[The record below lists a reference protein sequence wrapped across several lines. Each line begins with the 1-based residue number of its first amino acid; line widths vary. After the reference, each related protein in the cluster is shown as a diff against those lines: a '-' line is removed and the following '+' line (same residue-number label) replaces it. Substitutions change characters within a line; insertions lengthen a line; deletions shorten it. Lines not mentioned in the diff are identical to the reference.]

1 MKISEIVG
9 DIVFLK
15 FANPEYLYD
24 IGINGH
30 DGHFLIKGK
39 DELGLWIQHPR
50 LEIVKVLDKNGK
62 PLPEKKH
69 QKKKIEATVLITWQN
84 IISIMHYPNRE
95 NYDFSYREGE
105 PIGFKIT
112 TNK

>member
-1 MKISEIVG
+1 MMKISEIVG

-62 PLPEKKH
+62 PLPEKKTS
-69 QKKKIEATVLITWQN
+69 KEK
-84 IISIMHYPNRE
+84 NRS
-95 NYDFSYREGE
+95 NCFNNLAKYNFNNAL
-105 PIGFKIT
+105 PK
-112 TNK
+112 